1 MHERKSSK
9 SSIVSSEHENT
20 RNVLVILLGWQ
31 GANPRQLS
39 KYNAIYDRYEDYIAK
54 RNKLN
59 NKDAEQSDKVHII
72 IKQYTAPIC
81 DVGCNLFGLKS
92 FCIPILRAI
101 QSHRNSF
108 GASSHVIVHSFSTAG
123 TLILCTMNDI
133 IANCDQYA
141 DFKHNQHVLY
151 YDGIIYDSP
160 HLAPL
165 SISAGLRAAWTMLDL
180 KVLSQC
186 VCVHVSG
193 GRADDDADTQL
204 CALGYVCCKL
214 WYYLLYALAFV
225 LFLVLAPIAVIV
237 FAVWNCVTCNVGYVC
252 CHDKKLMAAQNAA
265 ILCAP
270 TLVLGSDADRI
281 NPVKKSVQ
289 FVDEK
294 IAYVCCKLWYYLLY
308 ALAFVLFLV
317 LAPIAVIVYL
327 VWQCVTCNMGTVC
340 CHDQKLMAA
349 QNAAILCAPTLV
361 LGSDADRI
369 NPVKK
374 SVQFVDEKIAA
385 IQRCQ
390 KVYRQKGTNIASVY
404 DVDVGEATE
413 DTVLLAVGL
422 QHQGTKYYDVRDL
435 DGEYIKAA
443 NRYFAFDD
451 SEHVQHYRKYPK
463 EYQREITRF
472 MDLCLNIK

>member
-237 FAVWNCVTCNVGYVC
+237 
-252 CHDKKLMAAQNAA
+252 
-265 ILCAP
+265 
-270 TLVLGSDADRI
+270 
-281 NPVKKSVQ
+281 
-289 FVDEK
+289 
-294 IAYVCCKLWYYLLY
+294 
-308 ALAFVLFLV
+308 
-317 LAPIAVIVYL
+317 YL

-340 CHDQKLMAA
+340 CHHQKLMAA